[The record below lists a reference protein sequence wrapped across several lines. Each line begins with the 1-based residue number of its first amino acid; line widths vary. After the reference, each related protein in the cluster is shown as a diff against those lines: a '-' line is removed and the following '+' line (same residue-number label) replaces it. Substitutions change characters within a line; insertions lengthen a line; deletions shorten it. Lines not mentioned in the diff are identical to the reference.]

1 MLVNDVSL
9 RNLIPAELARG
20 FGFYLSKPA
29 SAFSPVAATPDVLGD
44 AWDGARLHLCLES
57 RVDDN
62 LLGRLEV
69 GEDMAFGFPELI
81 AHAARTR
88 VLGSGTIV
96 GSGTVANHDPARD
109 ASCIA
114 EVRALETL
122 DGGEPLTPYG
132 RPRPG

>member
-44 AWDGARLHLCLES
+44 AWDGAR
-57 RVDDN
+57 
-62 LLGRLEV
+62 G
-69 GEDMAFGFPELI
+69 
-81 AHAARTR
+81 
-88 VLGSGTIV
+88 
-96 GSGTVANHDPARD
+96 